1 MKTVLITGSAGFL
14 GSHLC
19 DKMLSCGFKT
29 IGIDNLCSGDE
40 SNISHLSAEKNFTF
54 MKEDVISFDTA
65 EKIDYI
71 LNFACPASPVAYQ
84 KNPILTS
91 DTCYLGARNM
101 LELAKRNNAVILQAS
116 TSEVYGDPDVSPQN
130 ENYYGNVNPHG
141 IRSCYDE
148 GKRIAESLMFDYA
161 RIFGVKIKVAR
172 IFNTYGPR
180 MDKNDGRVVSNFI
193 VQALQNKPIT
203 VYGRGEQTRSFC
215 YVDDLVDGI
224 TKLLLSKDDI
234 TGPINIGTD
243 FEFSVLWLANT
254 VTELIKTSSVIEY
267 KNLPLDD
274 PQKRRPDLT
283 LAKQLLGYAPKVSV
297 LDGLAKTIEYFKQ
310 IILC

>member
-19 DKMLSCGFKT
+19 DKMLSCGFKV
-29 IGIDNLCSGDE
+29 IGIDNLCSGNE
-40 SNISHLSAEKNFTF
+40 RNISHLNADKNFTF
-54 MKEDVISFDTA
+54 IKEDVISFDTG

-84 KNPILTS
+84 RDPLFTS

-101 LELAKRNNAVILQAS
+101 LEMAKRNNAVILQAS

-130 ENYYGNVNPHG
+130 ENYCGNVNPHG

-161 RIFGVKIKVAR
+161 RLFGVKIKVAR

-234 TGPINIGTD
+234 IGPINIGTD
-243 FEFSVLWLANT
+243 FEFSISWLANT
-254 VTELIKTSSVIEY
+254 VTELIKTSSEIEY
-267 KNLPLDD
+267 KSLPSDD

-283 LAKQLLGYAPKVSV
+283 LAKQTLGYMPKVSV
-297 LDGLAKTIEYFKQ
+297 LDGLAKTIEYFRQ
-310 IILC
+310 IV